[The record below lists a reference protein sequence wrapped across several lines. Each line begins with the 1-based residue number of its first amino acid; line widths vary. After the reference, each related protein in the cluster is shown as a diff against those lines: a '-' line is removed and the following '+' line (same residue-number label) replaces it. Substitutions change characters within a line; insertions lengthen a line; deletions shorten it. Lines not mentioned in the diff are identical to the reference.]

1 MSRILLIDDDADMLK
16 LTERW
21 FLKAGY
27 DTDTATSGEAAIELM
42 KSVIPDVILL
52 DYAMPVMDGP
62 ATLRAIRANERTKEI
77 PVLFRTGKDDLS
89 SSEEMEALNPA
100 GVVSKAE
107 GKPVLL
113 KAVENVL
120 NGI

>member
-21 FLKAGY
+21 FIKAGY
-27 DTDTATSGEAAIELM
+27 ETYTATSGEEALELL

-62 ATLRAIRANERTKEI
+62 ATLKAIREDQRTKEI
-77 PVLFRTGKDDLS
+77 PVLFRTGKDDLGS
-89 SSEEMEALNPA
+89 SDEMEVLKPA

-113 KAVENVL
+113 KAVEKVL
-120 NGI
+120 G